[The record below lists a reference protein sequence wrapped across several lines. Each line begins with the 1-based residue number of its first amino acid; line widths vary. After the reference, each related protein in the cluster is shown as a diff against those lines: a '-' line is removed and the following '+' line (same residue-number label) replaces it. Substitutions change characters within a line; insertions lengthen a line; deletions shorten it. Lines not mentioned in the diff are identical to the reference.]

1 MAEDMATYKNVYR
14 QTHPQ
19 TPKHVCKG
27 KNEEIRRMEG
37 TKYKIIAKSST
48 MTEQAFFL
56 SKARPRGTL
65 IIIAMIIK
73 AAGKQR
79 EFDFPHSL

>member
-1 MAEDMATYKNVYR
+1 MATNKNVYT

-37 TKYKIIAKSST
+37 TKYKIIAKSTT
-48 MTEQAFFL
+48 MTACRAGLFFYRKRAL
-56 SKARPRGTL
+56 
-65 IIIAMIIK
+65 
-73 AAGKQR
+73 
-79 EFDFPHSL
+79 EVH

>member
-1 MAEDMATYKNVYR
+1 MATYKTVYT

-27 KNEEIRRMEG
+27 KNEEIRRVEG

-48 MTEQAFFL
+48 MTARRAGVFFFFFFIE
-56 SKARPRGTL
+56 SA
-65 IIIAMIIK
+65 
-73 AAGKQR
+73 
-79 EFDFPHSL
+79 S

>member
-1 MAEDMATYKNVYR
+1 MYTDR
-14 QTHPQ
+14 HTHRHPS
-19 TPKHVCKG
+19 TFVRE

-73 AAGKQR
+73 ATGKQR

>member
-48 MTEQAFFL
+48 MTEQAFFFIE
-56 SKARPRGTL
+56 SAP
-65 IIIAMIIK
+65 
-73 AAGKQR
+73 
-79 EFDFPHSL
+79 